1 MNYFKKIS
9 LLTAGVYLLIAASPA
24 SAEIQCPNGW
34 VKEVRNS
41 VIVCVAQ
48 NQEQSQSQT
57 QNNNQNQNV
66 NQNVTANGG
75 SSSSSSSS
83 SSSTNLTINNPSP
96 TPTTTIYIPQVIYK
110 TQTYT
115 KSLPATG
122 LPETAAA
129 ASIALPVI
137 GLALRKFAFK
147 KTVVKEDESAL
158 STWLRKNSF

>member
-1 MNYFKKIS
+1 MIS
-9 LLTAGVYLLIAASPA
+9 LKKLSLISAAALTLVAVPA
-24 SAEIQCPNGW
+24 VFAEIQCPSGW
-34 VKEVRNS
+34 VKETHGVAT
-41 VIVCVAQ
+41 VCVAQ
-48 NQEQSQSQT
+48 NQEQYQSQI

-66 NQNVTANGG
+66 NQNVVATGG

-83 SSSTNLTINNPSP
+83 STSTNITINNPSP
-96 TPTTTIYIPQVIYK
+96 APTSVPQVVYK

-129 ASIALPVI
+129 ASVALPLA

-147 KTVVKEDESAL
+147 KSEAKSETESPV
-158 STWLRKNSF
+158 SVWLEKNSL